1 MLTSNN
7 IWDLYDN
14 IRNDFSILE
23 KNQKESDIDN
33 DIHTKINSSCNIS
46 NIENNK
52 NIKPSDD
59 YEIISTKNSEKK
71 NITNE
76 EITNK
81 NITNKEITNKQKN
94 INTEDFY
101 SNDNFISS
109 RIENNKQR
117 LRRDLNNE
125 EFIAEIVDDLDL
137 SNNEENKITL
147 KDIKDE
153 RQRLDERDEDF
164 KRKRNG
170 FISKDLY
177 VNKNI
182 CDLCKMETMIHD
194 DLKYVCIE
202 CGFIN
207 FQLISTSGECNDFSN
222 SSGKNE
228 GVTTRYGLINPLLP
242 QSSRA
247 TTMLSYGG
255 KGGKS
260 YIARMQEWYNMPY
273 SEKSLLEIFHLI
285 DRKCIEDNLPTIIR
299 DRSKL
304 MFKILKDENIL
315 KREKPKHAL
324 IAACIYYA
332 CKEKGIPK
340 TTKELSNLFDI
351 NITQMTTGCKQ
362 FNEIM
367 YYNNLDFLI
376 TIKPITYIECINSM
390 CYMLDIEDRYK
401 TIITNIAKVADRI
414 GIVNDNIPPSI
425 AVSAIYLFIVMMD
438 LPISK
443 KVLSKKSKIS
453 EVTISKTYKKLFPY
467 RKYLLTMKCL

>member
-1 MLTSNN
+1 MLKNN
-7 IWDLYDN
+7 IWKLYNN
-14 IRNDFSILE
+14 IRNEFSILE
-23 KNQKESDIDN
+23 ENKNKKETDIDL
-33 DIHTKINSSCNIS
+33 DINTKLNNSCNIS
-46 NIENNK
+46 NIET
-52 NIKPSDD
+52 NIKTSNDD
-59 YEIISTKNSEKK
+59 YNSKNNSKI
-71 NITNE
+71 N
-76 EITNK
+76 NK
-81 NITNKEITNKQKN
+81 NITNIKKQNN
-94 INTEDFY
+94 I
-101 SNDNFISS
+101 IHS
-109 RIENNKQR
+109 RIENNKIR
-117 LRRDLNNE
+117 LHKDLINE
-125 EFIAEIVDDLDL
+125 ENIAEIIDL
-137 SNNEENKITL
+137 SKDKKITL
-147 KDIKDE
+147 KDIKNE
-153 RQRLDERDEDF
+153 KQRLDERDTEF
-164 KRKRNG
+164 KKNRYG
-170 FISKDLY
+170 FINKDLY
-177 VNKNI
+177 VNVNI

-207 FQLISTSGECNDFSN
+207 FQLISSKGECNDYSN

-247 TTMLSYGG
+247 TTMISYGR

-273 SEKSLLEIFHLI
+273 SEKSLLEIFHFI

-299 DRSKL
+299 DRAKL

-324 IAACIYYA
+324 IASCIYYA

-340 TTKELSNLFDI
+340 TTKELANLFGI
-351 NITQMTTGCKQ
+351 TITQMTTGCKL

-390 CYMLDIEDRYK
+390 CYMLDIEDRHK

-425 AVSAIYLFIVMMD
+425 AVSVIYLFIVMMD